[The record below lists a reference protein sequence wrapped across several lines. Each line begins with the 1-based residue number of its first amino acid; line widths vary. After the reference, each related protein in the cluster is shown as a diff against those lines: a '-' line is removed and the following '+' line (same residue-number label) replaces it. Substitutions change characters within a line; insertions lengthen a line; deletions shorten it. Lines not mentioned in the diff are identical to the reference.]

1 MSRYVY
7 SFNDVIDAPEPRL
20 LLGGKGAGLAEMTR
34 LGIPVPPGFTITT
47 EACRAFSATGKIPE
61 GLEAEVDQALAALEK
76 NLGKRLGDAEAPLL
90 LSVRS
95 GGVVSMPGMM
105 DTILN
110 LGIDD
115 KTAAGLGEVTG
126 NRRFAFDAYRRFLEM
141 YGDVVLGL
149 DRDLFDDA
157 FGDAKSGLGD
167 PAMRDQDVPAKD
179 LESLV
184 GRFQSIAKGAGKPF
198 PATVRE
204 QLWGSILAV
213 FESWGNPR
221 AVVYRAMHEIPDDTG
236 TAVNVQAMVFGNLG
250 DKSSSG
256 VAFTRNPSS
265 GDKLLYG
272 EYLEN
277 AQGEDVVAGT
287 RTPQPL
293 TAQASPPGRE
303 DRSLEQA
310 HPEAFAEIAAI
321 ATRLE
326 THFKDIQDIEFTV
339 EEGRVFLLQTRSGK
353 RTAHAAVRCAV
364 DMVAEGLID
373 EEEAVLR
380 VSPESLEQL
389 LHAQLPDPEV
399 LEERGILPLASGLPA
414 SPGAAMGIIVLD
426 ADEAERLAADGKAV
440 ILVRRE
446 TSPEDIHG
454 MKAAKGI
461 VTATGGMTSHAAV
474 VARGLGRSC
483 VAGVGDLNVDYQAQ
497 TVSVRTAAGLKV
509 LKPGDVITLDGT
521 NGLIYE
527 GELDVEAAA
536 KVPEFDTL
544 MAWADE
550 RRRLRVRTNA
560 DTPRETRVAV
570 SYGAEG
576 VGLCRTEHMFFAED
590 RLSAVRCMALA
601 EGEEQ
606 RAKWLH
612 SVAPMQR
619 SDFEGMF
626 TALDGRPMTVRLLD
640 WPLHEFLPREDAEM
654 DRVAEAL
661 GVPVNV
667 VRDRAGAMAEVNP
680 MLGHRGVRLGVTAT
694 EIYRMQCRALA
705 EAAVEC
711 SKKGIAVA
719 PEIMIPVVSLAEE
732 LEFIAAEVRGVVDE
746 VFEAAGVQIHYQVGT
761 MIELPRACLVAD
773 DLAKTAEFFSFGT
786 NDLTQTTF
794 GISRDDAG
802 RFLPAYIAPDK
813 KLLPIDPFVRIDRR
827 GVGELVKIACERGR
841 QTRPDL
847 KLGLCGEHGGEP
859 QSVEFCHEIGLDYV
873 SCSPPRLPVA
883 RLAAA
888 QAAIRERRSKVPGT

>member
-1 MSRYVY
+1 MTRYVY
-7 SFNDVIDAPEPRL
+7 GFNDVIDTPEPRL

-61 GLEAEVDQALAALEK
+61 GLEAEVDKALASLEE
-76 NLGKRLGDAEAPLL
+76 NVGKRLGDAEAPLL

-115 KTAAGLGEVTG
+115 ATADGLARVMD

-149 DRDLFDDA
+149 DRNDFEDA
-157 FGDAKSGLGD
+157 FNDVKSGLGD

-179 LESLV
+179 LQSLV
-184 GRFQSIAKGAGKPF
+184 GRFQNIAKSAGKPF
-198 PATVRE
+198 PGTVRE

-303 DRSLEQA
+303 DRSLERA

-353 RTAHAAVRCAV
+353 RTAHAAVRAAV
-364 DMVAEGLID
+364 EMVAEGLID
-373 EEEAVLR
+373 EDEAVLR

-389 LHAQLPDPEV
+389 LHAQLPAPEV
-399 LEERGILPLASGLPA
+399 LEKRGILPLASGLPA
-414 SPGAAMGIIVLD
+414 SPGAAMGIIALD
-426 ADEAERLAADGKAV
+426 ADEAERLANDGKDV

-483 VAGVGDLNVDYQAQ
+483 VAGVGDLNVDYQSQ
-497 TVSVRTAAGLKV
+497 TVTVRTEAGVTV

-527 GELDVEAAA
+527 GALDVEAAA

-544 MAWADE
+544 MGWADE

-576 VGLCRTEHMFFAED
+576 IGLCRTEHMFFAED
-590 RLSAVRCMALA
+590 RLAAVRCMALA
-601 EGEEQ
+601 EDEEQ
-606 RAKWLH
+606 RAKWLDL
-612 SVAPMQR
+612 VAPMQR
-619 SDFEGMF
+619 TDFEGMF
-626 TALDGRPMTVRLLD
+626 TALDGKPMTVRLLD

-654 DRVAEAL
+654 ERVAEAL
-661 GVPVNV
+661 GVAVKV
-667 VRDRAGAMAEVNP
+667 VRDRARNMAEVNP
-680 MLGHRGVRLGVTAT
+680 MLGHRGVRVGVTAP

-705 EAAVEC
+705 EAAVAC
-711 SKKGIAVA
+711 SKKGISVA
-719 PEIMIPVVSLAEE
+719 PEIMIPVVGLAEE
-732 LEFIAAEVRGVVDE
+732 LELMATVVRAVVDE
-746 VFEAAGVQIHYQVGT
+746 VFEAAGVQIDYQVGT

-773 DLAKTAEFFSFGT
+773 DLAKTAQFFSFGT

-813 KLLPIDPFVRIDRR
+813 KLLSIDPFVRLDRR

-841 QTRPDL
+841 KTRPDL
-847 KLGLCGEHGGEP
+847 KLGLCGEHGGEA
-859 QSVEFCHEIGLDYV
+859 QSVEFCHESGLDYV

-888 QAAIRERRSKVPGT
+888 QAAIRERRSKASGA